1 VPVEHETMTE
11 LLQARGMRKEF
22 TGVVALDDVDFS
34 LRAGEIHALMGENGA
49 GKSTLIKVLTG
60 VYQPDSGSVTLDGSA
75 VRITSPQDAVA
86 HGISTVYQEINLAPN
101 LSVAEN
107 ICLGREPSGFG
118 GIRWR
123 EIRRRA
129 EAALSRLGVKLDV
142 TKPLGSY
149 SVALQQ
155 LAAIARALDV
165 SCKVLILDEPT
176 SSLDKHEVEQLFTV
190 MKRLRSEGLGIV
202 FVTHFLEQVY
212 AVSDR
217 ITVLRNGKLVGTHD
231 TASFDKLSLVS
242 AMIGRD
248 ASELTSVASTRSPEA
263 AAEVIVS
270 ANSIGRKNSVE
281 GVTCQIGR
289 GEVVGLAGLLGSGR
303 TETIRML
310 FGIDTPSSGTL
321 EIDGRKARHLSTAST
336 IKAGFGLCPEDRK
349 AEGILPD
356 LSVRENLMLVV
367 QSRRGWWRRVSRME
381 QNATVDS
388 FIKQLRIATSD
399 AEKPIQFLSGGN
411 QQKVLLA
418 RWLAANPRLL
428 LLDEPTRGID
438 VGAKFEIS
446 NLVEQLREKGMAFV
460 FVSSELEEFVRS
472 STKVVVLRDR
482 KMVGELK
489 GGEITEERVMS
500 AIAGEGA

>member
-1 VPVEHETMTE
+1 MSD
-11 LLQARGMRKEF
+11 LLHAQGISKEF
-22 TGVVALDDVDFS
+22 TGVVALDNVDFT
-34 LRAGEIHALMGENGA
+34 LKAGEIHALMGENGA

-60 VYQPDSGSVTLDGSA
+60 VYEADSGTVSLQGKPI
-75 VRITSPQDAVA
+75 RITSPQDAVA
-86 HGISTVYQEINLAPN
+86 QGISTVYQEINLAPN

-107 ICLGREPSGFG
+107 ICLGREPRGFG
-118 GIRWR
+118 GIKWR
-123 EIRRRA
+123 EIKKRA
-129 EAALSRLGVKLDV
+129 EAALDRLGVQLDV

-165 SCKVLILDEPT
+165 SCQVLILDEPT
-176 SSLDKHEVEQLFTV
+176 SSLDKHEVDQLFAV
-190 MKRLRSEGLGIV
+190 MRRLRSEGMGIV
-202 FVTHFLEQVY
+202 FVTHFIEQVY

-217 ITVLRNGKLVGTHD
+217 ITVLRNGKLVGTYD
-231 TASFDKLSLVS
+231 TASFDRLSLVS

-248 ASELTSVASTRSPEA
+248 ASELTTVAETRNLSEGKPF
-263 AAEVIVS
+263 VS
-270 ANSIGRKNSVE
+270 ANEIGRKNSVE
-281 GVTCQIGR
+281 GVSFQIAP
-289 GEVVGLAGLLGSGR
+289 GEVLGFAGLLGSGR

-310 FGIDTPSSGTL
+310 FGIDTPSHGAL
-321 EIDGRKARHLSTAST
+321 EIDGRTVWRPSTAAM

-367 QSRRGWWRRVSRME
+367 QSKRGWWRRISKRE
-381 QNATVDS
+381 QEATVDR
-388 FIKQLRIATSD
+388 FIQQLRIATSD

-446 NLVEQLREKGMAFV
+446 NLVEQLRQEGMAFV
-460 FVSSELEEFVRS
+460 FVSSELEEVVRS

-482 KMVGELK
+482 HMVGELK
-489 GGEITEERVMS
+489 GAEITEERVMG
-500 AIAGEGA
+500 AIAGDGS